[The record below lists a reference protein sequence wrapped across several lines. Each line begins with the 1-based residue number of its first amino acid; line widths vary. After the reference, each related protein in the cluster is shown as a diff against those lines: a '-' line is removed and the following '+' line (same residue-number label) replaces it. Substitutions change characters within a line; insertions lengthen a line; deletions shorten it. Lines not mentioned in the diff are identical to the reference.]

1 MYQRD
6 LRDSLFETVLR
17 EKSLLPNKL
26 KQDTAL
32 ETQAALHPHDIT
44 KQNGYFGR

>member
-6 LRDSLFETVLR
+6 LLDSLFETVLR

-32 ETQAALHPHDIT
+32 EIQAVLHPHDIT
-44 KQNGYFGR
+44 EQNSYFVR